1 MTKFIWALLLFYG
14 FNFGNPD
21 ARKGNKSYENGDY
34 ESAKTWFY
42 SALDQDP
49 NNAEILFNLGNTLTK
64 LGEVEEAIKVY
75 MQAKN
80 STDQARLE
88 ALADYN
94 IGTVLAENE
103 QWKPAMKHLRA
114 SLQKLPLDSEGQF
127 NYEYAMMKASEQ
139 EENNEQNQDQNEN
152 QEPPPEPSVYA
163 KAIKEQADALVNES
177 KYASAFNLM
186 QEALGVDET
195 VGYYESFIN
204 RIGAVNQIEQTDN

>member
-1 MTKFIWALLLFYG
+1 MTRFIWVILLFFV
-14 FNFGNPD
+14 FNIGNPD
-21 ARKGNKSYENGDY
+21 ARKGNTSYENGDY

-42 SALDQDP
+42 SALNQDP

-64 LGEVEEAIKVY
+64 LGEIEEAIKVY

-80 STDQARLE
+80 STDQTRLE

-127 NYEYAMMKASEQ
+127 NYEYAMMKAFEQ

-177 KYASAFNLM
+177 KYASAYSLL
-186 QEALGVDET
+186 QEALSVDET
-195 VGYYESFIN
+195 VRYYESFIN
-204 RIGAVNQIEQTDN
+204 RIASVNQIEQTEN

>member
-1 MTKFIWALLLFYG
+1 MTKFIWVILLFFG
-14 FNFGNPD
+14 LNIGNPD
-21 ARKGNKSYENGDY
+21 ARKGNTSYENGDY

-42 SALDQDP
+42 SALNQDP

-64 LGEVEEAIKVY
+64 LGEIEEAIKVY

-80 STDQARLE
+80 STDQTRLE

-127 NYEYAMMKASEQ
+127 NYEYAMMKAFEQ

-177 KYASAFNLM
+177 KYASAYSLL
-186 QEALGVDET
+186 QEALSVDET
-195 VGYYESFIN
+195 VRYYEPFIN
-204 RIGAVNQIEQTDN
+204 RIASVNQIEQTEN

>member
-1 MTKFIWALLLFYG
+1 MATFIWTILLLLG
-14 FNFGNPD
+14 LNISNPD

-64 LGEVEEAIKVY
+64 LGEIEEAIKVF
-75 MQAKN
+75 MQAK
-80 STDQARLE
+80 SYTDDTHLK

-114 SLQKLPLDSEGQF
+114 SLQKLPSDSEGQL
-127 NYEYAMMKASEQ
+127 NYEYALMKASE
-139 EENNEQNQDQNEN
+139 EEDNNEA
-152 QEPPPEPSVYA
+152 V
-163 KAIKEQADALVNES
+163 KEQADALVNES
-177 KYASAFNLM
+177 RYASAFNLM

-195 VGYYESFIN
+195 VRYYESFMN

>member
-1 MTKFIWALLLFYG
+1 MATFIWTILLLLG
-14 FNFGNPD
+14 LNISNPD

-49 NNAEILFNLGNTLTK
+49 NDAEILFNLGNTLTK
-64 LGEVEEAIKVY
+64 LGEIEEAIKVF
-75 MQAKN
+75 MQAK
-80 STDQARLE
+80 SYTDDTHLK

-114 SLQKLPLDSEGQF
+114 SLQKLPSDSEGQF
-127 NYEYAMMKASEQ
+127 NYEYALMKASE
-139 EENNEQNQDQNEN
+139 EEDNNEQNQDQNEN
-152 QEPPPEPSVYA
+152 QEPSPEPSMYA
-163 KAIKEQADALVNES
+163 KAVKEQADALVNES
-177 KYASAFNLM
+177 RYASAFNLM

-195 VGYYESFIN
+195 VRYYESFMN

>member
-1 MTKFIWALLLFYG
+1 MATFIWTILLLLG
-14 FNFGNPD
+14 LNISNPD

-64 LGEVEEAIKVY
+64 LGEIEEAIKVF
-75 MQAKN
+75 MQAK
-80 STDQARLE
+80 SYTDDTHLK

-114 SLQKLPLDSEGQF
+114 SLQKLPSDSEGQF
-127 NYEYAMMKASEQ
+127 NYESALMKASVDLTQ
-139 EENNEQNQDQNEN
+139 GHVQ
-152 QEPPPEPSVYA
+152 
-163 KAIKEQADALVNES
+163 L
-177 KYASAFNLM
+177 AF
-186 QEALGVDET
+186 A
-195 VGYYESFIN
+195 
-204 RIGAVNQIEQTDN
+204 

>member
-1 MTKFIWALLLFYG
+1 MTKFIWVLLLFYG
-14 FNFGNPD
+14 FTFGNPD

-177 KYASAFNLM
+177 KYASAHSLL

-204 RIGAVNQIEQTDN
+204 RIASVNQIEQTDN

>member
-1 MTKFIWALLLFYG
+1 MATFIWTILLLLG
-14 FNFGNPD
+14 LNISNPD
-21 ARKGNKSYENGDY
+21 ARMGNKSYENGDY

-64 LGEVEEAIKVY
+64 LGEFEEALKVF
-75 MQAKN
+75 MQAK
-80 STDQARLE
+80 SYTDDNHLK

-114 SLQKLPLDSEGQF
+114 SLQKLPSDIEGQF
-127 NYEYAMMKASEQ
+127 NYEYALMKTSE
-139 EENNEQNQDQNEN
+139 EEDNNEQNQNEN

-163 KAIKEQADALVNES
+163 KAVKEQADTLVNES
-177 KYASAFNLM
+177 RYASAFNLM

-195 VGYYESFIN
+195 VRYYESFMN

>member
-1 MTKFIWALLLFYG
+1 MTRFIWVILLFFG
-14 FNFGNPD
+14 LNIGNPD
-21 ARKGNKSYENGDY
+21 ARKGNTSYENGDY

-42 SALDQDP
+42 SALNQDP

-64 LGEVEEAIKVY
+64 LGEIEEAIKVY

-80 STDQARLE
+80 STDQTRLE

-127 NYEYAMMKASEQ
+127 NYEYAMMKAFEQ

-163 KAIKEQADALVNES
+163 KAIKEQADTLVNKS
-177 KYASAFNLM
+177 LYTSALNLM
-186 QEALGVDET
+186 QEALEVDET
-195 VGYYESFIN
+195 VRYYESFIN
-204 RIGAVNQIEQTDN
+204 RIASVNQIEQTEN